1 MHLLVISFWKE
12 KVMFIQIYRLLE
24 CDFFVSLDR
33 KLEYQAWS
41 AFKLDDIQRDDR
53 KEIG

>member
-1 MHLLVISFWKE
+1 
-12 KVMFIQIYRLLE
+12 MFIQIYRLLE